1 MQSKIKKLLRRK
13 FELYDI
19 QLIDE
24 YFVMKFK
31 LYHFLEFSK
40 RRFKIKNKNENITFE
55 FKKINRNEL
64 EVKVAAEYIGTGN
77 NSLEF
82 YYNNKQLWLVS
93 YENLKDIFEV
103 NDKIY
108 FLKVNKSLILK
119 QYKTNHRFTGENK
132 LLQID
137 QVDDK
142 HALLTNKDNL
152 DSIILLNRNKQI
164 EIQIEDDK
172 INLSYIQQS
181 TNKYHFKV
189 YVVFNNEIYRAK
201 FTQKYITQFL
211 VMKYIWKDSE
221 LFTLFNSTNVHKV
234 NVSAIMNETK
244 LRIITKIKDSITPKD
259 KFLSLGVIE
268 NDLQSIDKIPTIQ
281 VGNTVFSELPIATFN
296 NIKTKKLIAIYE
308 DIDSGNEKYYV
319 MNSKSPLKFNSF
331 YNFEGQIYNLNILKK
346 NGITLFSSKPNV
358 KMGANFINEK
368 TLGIYFQPNKIYDNF
383 QFYITFEE
391 RISQNKYEMPIY
403 RGEQSIDIPYNQI
416 QQLKTASKNI
426 IDIFITIYD
435 GQDVVRK
442 EKIKYRA
449 GIYKKDNYITISKRS
464 FDNKKVYYMFT
475 LTPFKNIKIESFEV
489 SKLELEIL
497 ENNDKENNVWLI
509 GERTD
514 TAQDNGISFFR
525 WLQKNTDIEAYYVI
539 DENSLDYEKLSDQ
552 NNVVLFGSQDH
563 FEVASKAKV
572 LASTHDLENILPY
585 KTASGFWGYEDT
597 IKVFLQHGVL
607 GRKNVEYNKKYY
619 DLPFDIF
626 NVSST
631 SEKYD
636 IVANQLGYDEK
647 NVYVTGLSRFDN
659 LPLET
664 NNKVKKILIMPTW
677 RDWLNSDF
685 AFNNSEY
692 MKKYLDLIKDNRMIE
707 LCKKYNVEIN
717 FYPHYRSQEFF
728 RYHLNKTSKEIR
740 YIESGEQTV
749 QELLIEHDIL
759 ITDYSSVSFDFS
771 YMNKPVIFFHFDVNQ
786 FFRKGILRPIE
797 ETFIGDI
804 VYNEN
809 ELINRIERLI
819 NSYEIKNDLEFS
831 DIFAYRDHS
840 NSERVYTAILEK
852 MK

>member
-1 MQSKIKKLLRRK
+1 
-13 FELYDI
+13 
-19 QLIDE
+19 
-24 YFVMKFK
+24 
-31 LYHFLEFSK
+31 
-40 RRFKIKNKNENITFE
+40 
-55 FKKINRNEL
+55 
-64 EVKVAAEYIGTGN
+64 
-77 NSLEF
+77 
-82 YYNNKQLWLVS
+82 
-93 YENLKDIFEV
+93 
-103 NDKIY
+103 
-108 FLKVNKSLILK
+108 
-119 QYKTNHRFTGENK
+119 
-132 LLQID
+132 
-137 QVDDK
+137 
-142 HALLTNKDNL
+142 
-152 DSIILLNRNKQI
+152 
-164 EIQIEDDK
+164 
-172 INLSYIQQS
+172 
-181 TNKYHFKV
+181 
-189 YVVFNNEIYRAK
+189 
-201 FTQKYITQFL
+201 
-211 VMKYIWKDSE
+211 
-221 LFTLFNSTNVHKV
+221 
-234 NVSAIMNETK
+234 
-244 LRIITKIKDSITPKD
+244 
-259 KFLSLGVIE
+259 
-268 NDLQSIDKIPTIQ
+268 
-281 VGNTVFSELPIATFN
+281 
-296 NIKTKKLIAIYE
+296 
-308 DIDSGNEKYYV
+308 
-319 MNSKSPLKFNSF
+319 
-331 YNFEGQIYNLNILKK
+331 
-346 NGITLFSSKPNV
+346 
-358 KMGANFINEK
+358 
-368 TLGIYFQPNKIYDNF
+368 
-383 QFYITFEE
+383 
-391 RISQNKYEMPIY
+391 
-403 RGEQSIDIPYNQI
+403 
-416 QQLKTASKNI
+416 
-426 IDIFITIYD
+426 
-435 GQDVVRK
+435 
-442 EKIKYRA
+442 
-449 GIYKKDNYITISKRS
+449 
-464 FDNKKVYYMFT
+464 MFT

-497 ENNDKENNVWLI
+497 ENNVKENNVWLI

-539 DENSLDYEKLSDQ
+539 DKNSLDYEKLSDQ
-552 NNVVLFGSQDH
+552 SNIVLFGSQDH

-636 IVANQLGYDEK
+636 IVVNQLGYDEK

-809 ELINRIERLI
+809 ELLNRIERLI